1 MKVIDVFSGYY
12 GAKCTANG
20 RARHAARVVLAAT
33 SDAGRITYE
42 VAVSFLP
49 HDDPEDFA
57 VSYDAVASRVIYD
70 AKGRRATKKEKEFLD
85 ALQKEADE
93 AAKELKGEIF
103 WDKAL
108 REPQYG

>member
-20 RARHAARVVLAAT
+20 RARHAARVMLTAT

-42 VAVSFLP
+42 VTVSFFP

-57 VSYDAVASRVIYD
+57 VSYDAVATRVIYD
-70 AKGRRATKKEKEFLD
+70 AKGRRSKKKEQEFLD
-85 ALQKEADE
+85 VLQKEADE
-93 AAKELKGEIF
+93 AAKELKGVIF